1 MNLFFLIKY
10 QYQYFTTD
18 EMTKRMNECINIKLT
33 KRFSNIIHSSIHTFG
48 SLLYAYQMKY
58 CSNTWWRYLYKTLQ
72 AIFFFTGFFF
82 SLWKRKSEKT
92 KLNLWKNSILYAK
105 HSCEYRNI
113 VFKKI
118 WIHKMEIKWFSIR
131 KLPQIQSLW
140 LYKKMKNWFL
150 KLNSEKKVF

>member
-1 MNLFFLIKY
+1 MNLFFNKISISIFYNWWNDK
-10 QYQYFTTD
+10 T
-18 EMTKRMNECINIKLT
+18 NEWMYK
-33 KRFSNIIHSSIHTFG
+33 
-48 SLLYAYQMKY
+48 
-58 CSNTWWRYLYKTLQ
+58 YKTNKTFFKYHSFIYSYFWEFVVCISNEILFKHVMT
-72 AIFFFTGFFF
+72 IFIQNTSSHFLFYRIFF

-140 LYKKMKNWFL
+140 LYKKWKIDF
-150 KLNSEKKVF
+150 

>member
-1 MNLFFLIKY
+1 MYKYKTNKTFFKYHSFIYSYFWEFVVCISNEILFK
-10 QYQYFTTD
+10 
-18 EMTKRMNECINIKLT
+18 
-33 KRFSNIIHSSIHTFG
+33 HV
-48 SLLYAYQMKY
+48 
-58 CSNTWWRYLYKTLQ
+58 NTWWRYLYKTLQ

-150 KLNSEKKVF
+150 KLNWEKKVL